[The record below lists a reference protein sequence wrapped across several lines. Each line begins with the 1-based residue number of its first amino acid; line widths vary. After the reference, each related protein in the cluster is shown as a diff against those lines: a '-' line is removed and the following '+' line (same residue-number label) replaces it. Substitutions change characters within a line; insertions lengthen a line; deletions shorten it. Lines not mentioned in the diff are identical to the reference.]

1 MFIGF
6 TVHYGK
12 NGQSKNRTGCP
23 ERETD
28 SSGNN
33 GRGSK
38 GVSVLEEKISTDC
51 SKESRIPGSY
61 YNVSELTPKNIAKLL
76 DELPDGVEVVAAAKT
91 RTPEEVLEVV
101 QVGIKIIGENYVK
114 EAKEAYELV
123 GKRAKWHFIGNLQ
136 KHNVRRKV
144 LEIFDMIETVDSLE
158 IAKEIDR
165 KCAQIDKIMPIL
177 IEVNSGKEPQKS
189 GVLPEDVEQ
198 LVREISGFK
207 NVKVMGLMTM
217 GPRFGNPENSR
228 PYFVETRRIFDKI
241 KGMKLHNVELRYL
254 SMGMTNSYK
263 VALEEGANIIRI
275 GTKIFGE
282 RGGSS

>member
-1 MFIGF
+1 VG
-6 TVHYGK
+6 
-12 NGQSKNRTGCP
+12 
-23 ERETD
+23 
-28 SSGNN
+28 
-33 GRGSK
+33 
-38 GVSVLEEKISTDC
+38 EKISTDC
-51 SKESRIPGSY
+51 SKESQALGPS
-61 YNVSELTPKNIAKLL
+61 YNVSKLTKQNVAKLL
-76 DELPDGVEVVAAAKT
+76 AEIPDGVEVVAAAKT

-101 QVGIKIIGENYVK
+101 QAGIKIIGENYVK

-123 GKRAKWHFIGNLQ
+123 GKRAKWHFIGTFQ

-144 LEIFDMIETVDSLE
+144 LEIFDMIETVDSLD

-165 KCAQIDKIMPIL
+165 KCAQISKIMPIL

-198 LVREISGFK
+198 LVREISGLK
-207 NVKVMGLMTM
+207 NIKVMGLMTM

-228 PYFVETRRIFDKI
+228 PYFVETRKIFDKI
-241 KGMKLHNVELRYL
+241 KELKLPNVEMRYL

-275 GTKIFGE
+275 GTKVFGE
-282 RGGSS
+282 RIGSS